1 MNECLRE
8 KARTAAGFEAFN
20 GAAIDSRAHMP
31 RGVVVKLQNQNQ
43 YRRISVGRPWP
54 SENKK
59 QNNKQHK
66 YTAANIHVELL
77 LVARTL

>member
-1 MNECLRE
+1 MHYLVV
-8 KARTAAGFEAFN
+8 ARLTDNGQAF
-20 GAAIDSRAHMP
+20 
-31 RGVVVKLQNQNQ
+31 QTQ

-66 YTAANIHVELL
+66 YAAANVHVELL
-77 LVARTL
+77 LVARTLRVDR